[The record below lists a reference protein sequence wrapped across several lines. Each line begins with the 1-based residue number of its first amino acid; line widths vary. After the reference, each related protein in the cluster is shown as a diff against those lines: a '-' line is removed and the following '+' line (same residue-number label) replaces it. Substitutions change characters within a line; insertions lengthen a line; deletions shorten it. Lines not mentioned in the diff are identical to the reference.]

1 MTMKTI
7 HHLILLTCI
16 AQFCASCAKQE
27 SPAPEPV
34 KEAPKKIAK
43 PKASTATVAAATNL
57 FRTPSDDIALPTGAQ
72 IAEGEQP
79 AAVKPPAQPNNSSP
93 SISIKPPAGNP
104 SSGKP

>member
-16 AQFCASCAKQE
+16 AQFCVSCAKQE
-27 SPAPEPV
+27 SPAPEPIE
-34 KEAPKKIAK
+34 EAPKKIVK

-57 FRTPSDDIALPTGAQ
+57 FRTPSDDIALPTDAQ

-93 SISIKPPAGNP
+93 SISIKPPVANP